1 MYTKEILTYLG
12 WPFLIIVS
20 YLLARWAVKIYEKK
34 YPYSEEEQSEN

>member
-20 YLLARWAVKIYEKK
+20 YLLSRWAINIYEKK
-34 YPYSEEEQSEN
+34 APYTDKELEK